1 MIVESFRFSDEKDD
15 EYEISHRATL
25 SACKPSFWREKRN
38 TARRHFSTRFCK
50 NVVESK
56 QVKNMV
62 VVLPFF
68 DLQKGSVTSNK
79 NN

>member
-1 MIVESFRFSDEKDD
+1 MATSTRFSQSKIERAKTNVVFGGKKV
-15 EYEISHRATL
+15 IPCSHF
-25 SACKPSFWREKRN
+25 C
-38 TARRHFSTRFCK
+38 TRFCK

-56 QVKNMV
+56 QIKNMV

-68 DLQKGSVTSNK
+68 DLENGSVTSNK